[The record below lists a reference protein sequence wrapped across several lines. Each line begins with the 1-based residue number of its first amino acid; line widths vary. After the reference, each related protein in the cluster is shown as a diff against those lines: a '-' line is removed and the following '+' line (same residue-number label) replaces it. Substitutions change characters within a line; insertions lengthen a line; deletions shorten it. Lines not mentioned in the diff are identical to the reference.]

1 MTSIKYSIS
10 NLEHVISV
18 DVCKAE
24 ERVDQD
30 SWDIEGPNK
39 FQQLDWGVK
48 TMAELL
54 KKWATSIEKG
64 NDS

>member
-1 MTSIKYSIS
+1 MTSIKYLIS
-10 NLEHVISV
+10 NLEQVISV

-30 SWDIEGPNK
+30 SWDIEGLNK

-48 TMAELL
+48 TMGRNGQLQL
-54 KKWATSIEKG
+54 KKAMTH
-64 NDS
+64 N